1 MRLSYEHEFADDSRE
16 IVAELVTQP
25 GIPMRANTAKPD
37 RDYVK
42 LGVGTQVQF
51 SDNFS
56 GAIDYEMIIGRKDFS
71 DQAVKAEV
79 RFQF

>member
-1 MRLSYEHEFADDSRE
+1 MR
-16 IVAELVTQP
+16 V
-25 GIPMRANTAKPD
+25 NTAKPD

-42 LGVGTQVQF
+42 LGLGTQVQF

-56 GAIDYEMIIGRKDFS
+56 GAIDYETIIGRKDFS